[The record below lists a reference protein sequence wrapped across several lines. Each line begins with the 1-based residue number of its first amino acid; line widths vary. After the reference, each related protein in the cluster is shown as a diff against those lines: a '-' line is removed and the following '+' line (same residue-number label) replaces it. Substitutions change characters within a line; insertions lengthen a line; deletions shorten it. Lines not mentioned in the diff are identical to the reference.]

1 MYLQVTDIGTIEVQ
15 LKVYI
20 LIILNYKEIIVMKQI
35 KIINA
40 YRTTEELVSNPDI
53 DENMHWQIYKVR
65 KAIRSN
71 VDFYNER
78 VSMLNNKYAN
88 VTDENGIIK
97 GEDFIHYQNELEEIN
112 NLDVEVEPF
121 DVPVLPLVKGIN
133 FKQIEAL
140 EDFVNFEP
148 TE

>member
-1 MYLQVTDIGTIEVQ
+1 
-15 LKVYI
+15 
-20 LIILNYKEIIVMKQI
+20 MKQI